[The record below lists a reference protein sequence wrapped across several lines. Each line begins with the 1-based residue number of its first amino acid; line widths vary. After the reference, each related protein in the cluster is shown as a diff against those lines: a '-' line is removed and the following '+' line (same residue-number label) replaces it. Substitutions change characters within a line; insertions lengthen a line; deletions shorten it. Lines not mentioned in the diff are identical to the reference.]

1 MEYEEAMRR
10 YEESM
15 RRHEAQREN
24 ESFEMAVAMSDAM
37 KMEGVKRL
45 EKAAKAPPGSEAPE
59 EYDEVCQILAEW
71 TGQSIKEADRQIRDA
86 AGRIDKA
93 LKYVDTRPRDVP
105 QSVNGLCRL
114 SDFEVYLLRLSRA
127 GVRLLDDEKEDFDEV
142 TAEETPEP
150 TYE

>member
-15 RRHEAQREN
+15 RCHEAQREN

-45 EKAAKAPPGSEAPE
+45 EKAAKAPPGSAAPE

-93 LKYVDTRPRDVP
+93 LKYVDTRPRDEKGRLINVCEP
-105 QSVNGLCRL
+105 CIMELDGKCQSLC
-114 SDFEVYLLRLSRA
+114 FFSRMA
-127 GVRLLDDEKEDFDEV
+127 KVVLGKKGENHGKF
-142 TAEETPEP
+142 
-150 TYE
+150 